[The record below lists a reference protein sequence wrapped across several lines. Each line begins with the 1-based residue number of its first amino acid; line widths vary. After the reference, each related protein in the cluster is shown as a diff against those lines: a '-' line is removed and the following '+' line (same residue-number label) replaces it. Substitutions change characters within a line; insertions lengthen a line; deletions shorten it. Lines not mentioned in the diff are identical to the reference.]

1 MPPIRILTPA
11 EDQAAL
17 LGAVIKSFEHAAA
30 QSAPGEDVAAKV
42 INNVAARELARL
54 ITADPG
60 MLTLKRKVT
69 VLANQHDPVLVTGPS
84 GTGKEIIARALHG
97 FRPADKFFA
106 VNCAAMPE
114 QLIES
119 ELFGH
124 KAGSFTGAT
133 GDRVGI
139 LESAHGGTVFLDE
152 IGEAPLALQAKLL
165 RVLQPAVD
173 GQYYIRR
180 VGDTKYIAINCRIVA
195 ASKVDLWAAIEA
207 KQFREDLYG
216 RLMAFELYT
225 TPLASRPLDIPMIL
239 DSLGVPPE
247 DQDNIHTPEWQRRVD
262 QFNVRAL
269 QAYARR
275 RKVWAQLDE

>member
-1 MPPIRILTPA
+1 MSNIKILTAA
-11 EDQAAL
+11 EDQARL
-17 LGAVIKSFEHAAA
+17 LAGVMRTFETAVE
-30 QSAPGEDVAAKV
+30 QSAPGEDIAAKV
-42 INNVAARELARL
+42 INNVASRELMRL
-54 ITADPG
+54 ITNDPG
-60 MLTLKRKVT
+60 MLTLKRKVA
-69 VLANQHDPVLVTGPS
+69 VLASQSDPVLITGPS

-133 GDRVGI
+133 GDRIGI

-180 VGDTKYIAINCRIVA
+180 VGDTKHIPINCRLVA
-195 ASKVDLWAAIEA
+195 ASKVDLWTAIA
-207 KQFREDLYG
+207 NHQFREDLYG

-225 TPLASRPLDIPMIL
+225 TPLSARPLDIPLIL
-239 DSLGVPPE
+239 DSLGVPADE
-247 DQDNIHTPEWQRRVD
+247 QDNINNPEWQRRVEL
-262 QFNVRAL
+262 FNVRAL
-269 QAYARR
+269 QAFARR
-275 RKVWAQLDE
+275 RKVWAQLDG